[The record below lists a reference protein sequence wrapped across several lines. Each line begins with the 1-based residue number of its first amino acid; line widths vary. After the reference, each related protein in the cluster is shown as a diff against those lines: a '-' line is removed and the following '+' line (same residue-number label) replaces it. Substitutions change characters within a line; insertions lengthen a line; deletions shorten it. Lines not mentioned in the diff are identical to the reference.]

1 MIEKLGRY
9 QIEAEIGH
17 GAMGTVYKAR
27 DPLLGRVVAIK
38 TISLHLPKD
47 EVAEY
52 EARFYQEAKAAGQLS
67 HANIVTI
74 YDIGKSDDLAYMAM
88 EYLEG
93 QELRQMLAAG
103 AAIPIDKALDIGA
116 QVAEGLHY
124 AHERQVVHRDVKPA
138 NIMVLENGLIKITD
152 FGIARM
158 RNNEVK
164 TMTGM
169 ILGSPK
175 YMSPEQVSG
184 KRTDHRSDIF
194 SIGVVVYEMLTGAS
208 PFVSDNVHGIMYQTL
223 NFNPPAPKTL
233 NPDLPQVANYIIAK
247 VLAKNLDDRYQS
259 TKDLANDLRQA
270 HAEFT
275 GRVNQ
280 AALVASRPG
289 EPRPFVPPSDQ
300 LTRKEDKP
308 TATIQGN
315 DDREDVSADS
325 DSFSAATGSNEISG
339 PVLGLAGAFDS
350 YDATMRLAAITG
362 MEHKL
367 DKFSDSQQIE
377 RLSSRSRPKYSDQFK
392 VSPNST
398 NGRIETGAAYMTAV
412 DMTARAGTL
421 DRKLRNIWIGSA
433 ILLLGTIF
441 VLVFA

>member
-9 QIEAEIGH
+9 LIEAEIGH

-103 AAIPIDKALDIGA
+103 TAIPIDKALDIGA
-116 QVAEGLHY
+116 QVAEGLNY

-138 NIMVLENGLIKITD
+138 NIMVLENGLIKVTD

-158 RNNEVK
+158 RTNEVK

-175 YMSPEQVSG
+175 YMSPEQVAG

-208 PFVSDNVHGIMYQTL
+208 PFVADNIHGIMYQTL

-247 VLAKNLDDRYQS
+247 VLAKNLDDRYQCA
-259 TKDLANDLRQA
+259 KDLANDLREA

-275 GRVNQ
+275 GRVSQ
-280 AALVASRPG
+280 ASLVASLPG
-289 EPRPFVPPSDQ
+289 EPRPFQPPSDQ
-300 LTRKEDKP
+300 LTRWEDKHTP
-308 TATIQGN
+308 TAHEN
-315 DDREDVSADS
+315 DDREDASADS

-339 PVLGLAGAFDS
+339 PILGLAGAFDS

-362 MEHKL
+362 MQHNFE
-367 DKFSDSQQIE
+367 KFSDSQQVE
-377 RLSSRSRPKYSDQFK
+377 HLSIQSRPKYSDQFK
-392 VSPNST
+392 VPANST
-398 NGRIETGAAYMTAV
+398 NGRTRNKAADRTATTGM
-412 DMTARAGTL
+412 L
-421 DRKLRNIWIGSA
+421 DRNLRNIWIGSA
-433 ILLLGTIF
+433 ILILATII
-441 VLVFA
+441 VLVFG